1 MASAMPF
8 EQPAFN
14 WDASDTFQEFQR
26 FKQHVQFT
34 FKGPLSKAENKDKAG
49 WLGMWIGPQ
58 GREIYKNITWTCDQL
73 LSCHIF
79 GIY

>member
-34 FKGPLSKAENKDKAG
+34 FKGPLSKADNKDKAG
-49 WLGMWIGPQ
+49 WLGSRLTKHGPLTDSRTY
-58 GREIYKNITWTCDQL
+58 GPIK
-73 LSCHIF
+73 SP
-79 GIY
+79 